1 MKIAIISDWHLGYK
15 WKTEFEMDSFAHLE
29 QAFKQIKE
37 NNVDLIICCGDLF
50 DVREPSLDEI
60 YEAIKL
66 LNKVDIENK
75 INLKNENKLLKI
87 PLLTIIGNHENRG
100 KDHKSPVHLLEE
112 MGFLKLL
119 HCSNICLEENNV
131 CVYGMSGVPE
141 KYAKDIL
148 EKWSPSPKEEN
159 YNILLLHQTIK
170 EYVPIDDEMVGTISL
185 SNIPKGFDL
194 VANGH
199 LHWSDK
205 KQLNEK
211 TTFILPG
218 STITT
223 QQKKIESNQDK
234 GFFIINTKTKEIA
247 FEKIE
252 NTRPSFYEPISFTE
266 TNIADVEEKVKKTIE
281 EILTKDLEKKPL
293 IRIMLKGT
301 LKDGETIKELN
312 LLGLEK
318 KYPEIYLSFN
328 NKLQEKTIKDNIQKL
343 RELKSQNKD
352 ISEMSKEIFLE
363 TISQIKKDDFDYER
377 LFDILKNNDLKKAK
391 ELIYEKID

>member
-1 MKIAIISDWHLGYK
+1 
-15 WKTEFEMDSFAHLE
+15 MDSYLHLE

-37 NNVDLIICCGDLF
+37 NNIDLIICCGDLF
-50 DVREPSLDEI
+50 DVKEPSLDEI
-60 YEAIKL
+60 YEAIRL
-66 LNKVDIENK
+66 LNKVEIDNN
-75 INLKNENKLLKI
+75 INLKIEDKKLKI
-87 PLLTIIGNHENRG
+87 PLITIIGNHENRG

-119 HCSNICLEENNV
+119 HCSNICLEEEK
-131 CVYGMSGVPE
+131 VYVQGMSGVPE
-141 KYAKDIL
+141 KYAKDVF
-148 EKWSPSPKEEN
+148 EKWNPAPKEN
-159 YNILLLHQTIK
+159 YYNILLLHQTIK
-170 EYVPIDDEMVGTISL
+170 EYVPIDDEMTATISL
-185 SNIPKGFDL
+185 SNLPKDFDL

-223 QQKKIESNQDK
+223 QQKKIESDQKK
-234 GFFIINTKTKEIA
+234 GFFIVDTITKEIT
-247 FEKIE
+247 FENIK
-252 NTRPSFYEPISFTE
+252 NTRPSFYEEISLSE
-266 TNIADVEEKVKKTIE
+266 TNIEDIEKKIKQTIE
-281 EILTKDLEKKPL
+281 NVLTKDISKKPL
-293 IRIMLKGT
+293 IRIKIKGT
-301 LKDGETIKELN
+301 LTDGETIKELN
-312 LLGLEK
+312 LLSLEK
-318 KYPEIYLSFN
+318 KYPDVYLSFN

-377 LFDILKNNDLKKAK
+377 LYTILKNNDLKKAK
-391 ELIYEKID
+391 ELVYEEID